1 MIGEIDVYGLFLPPL
16 LLMAVVAWAA
26 SALLRRGLRAVG
38 AYGWVWHPPLFDFA
52 LYVLVLSGLA
62 WLWSVWTV

>member
-16 LLMAVVAWAA
+16 LVLAVVAWAV
-26 SALLRRGLRAVG
+26 SALLRRGLRAAG

-62 WLWSVWTV
+62 GLWSVWTA